1 MLNVRSHLANKRAK
15 VRTELRSNVNSVLSD
30 DRLKKDKPLFFKLTF
45 T

>member
-15 VRTELRSNVNSVLSD
+15 VRTGAPSNVNSILSD
-30 DRLKKDKPLFFKLTF
+30 GRLKKDNPLFFKLTF

>member
-15 VRTELRSNVNSVLSD
+15 VRTGTRSNVNSILSD
-30 DRLKKDKPLFFKLTF
+30 GRFKNDNPLFFKLTF